1 VNESHRCPI
10 CGHATEIGFSLST
23 GQPAS
28 YMVLDNEFIG
38 LSDITS
44 RLSCPACD
52 WNLTGVL
59 RDLVYDLTTSR
70 VTAGTFIP
78 ADT

>member
-1 VNESHRCPI
+1 MNKPHRCPD
-10 CGHATEIGFSLST
+10 CGQATEIGFALTT

-44 RLSCPACD
+44 KLSCTACN
-52 WNLTGVL
+52 WQLSGIL
-59 RDLVYDLTTSR
+59 RDLVFDLTSHQI
-70 VTAGTFIP
+70 TAGQFIP
-78 ADT
+78 VQP